1 MELLSNMPLM
11 AKTADAIKLF
21 GLGRTR
27 LYELRRDH
35 EDFRALTV
43 KTGKDILFD
52 VPRCYEWFQQHGGGE
67 ID

>member
-11 AKTADAIKLF
+11 AKTADAVKLF
-21 GLGRTR
+21 GIGRTR

-43 KTGKDILFD
+43 KTGKDTLYD
-52 VPRCYEWFQQHGGGE
+52 VPKVYEWLQQHGGGE
-67 ID
+67 LE